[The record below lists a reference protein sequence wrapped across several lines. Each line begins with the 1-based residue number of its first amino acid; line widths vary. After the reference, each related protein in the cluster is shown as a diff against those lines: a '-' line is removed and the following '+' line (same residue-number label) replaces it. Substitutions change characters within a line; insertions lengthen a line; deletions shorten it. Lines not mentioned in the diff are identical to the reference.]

1 MKLVNFNPEK
11 PTPQDIE
18 LIYEQC
24 RNGIELAFDED
35 FNPYIED
42 ELPGFTIY
50 ERENIKQDL
59 LNELS
64 MRSSF
69 YLLAY
74 IETLFRTDFALRLET
89 NNKKRYQDVL
99 TQAYKQEYNPA
110 KRIYSYSLVD
120 VIFSN
125 WKRFVINKPNSKEM
139 SDILSILPQY
149 FEFRNWMAHGRYW
162 VFKENNYM
170 RKYNYLQVK
179 ILFAHIEQ
187 YFGGLLKTK
196 NFGIQS

>member
-42 ELPGFTIY
+42 ELPGFTIS

-179 ILFAHIEQ
+179 LLLAHIEQ

>member
-89 NNKKRYQDVL
+89 NNKKQWR
-99 TQAYKQEYNPA
+99 
-110 KRIYSYSLVD
+110 KR
-120 VIFSN
+120 
-125 WKRFVINKPNSKEM
+125 
-139 SDILSILPQY
+139 
-149 FEFRNWMAHGRYW
+149 
-162 VFKENNYM
+162 
-170 RKYNYLQVK
+170 
-179 ILFAHIEQ
+179 
-187 YFGGLLKTK
+187 T
-196 NFGIQS
+196 